1 VTPLEG
7 ITVLDLS
14 RVFAAPFA
22 TQMLS
27 DLGAKVWKIESFMGD
42 DTRRWGSHV
51 FAAFNRGKNS
61 LAINLKD
68 PRGQAIIAELATKSD
83 ILIENFKTGDLRR
96 YQLDYDRLNKIN
108 KRLIYLSL
116 TGFGQTGPR
125 KDQPGYDT
133 VIQAMSGVM
142 SVTGEP
148 DRPPGRIG
156 IAWIDVMAGLT
167 TAIAILAAIQ
177 ERHKSGVGQYI
188 DLSLFDVGMMALVD
202 VGQDYLQNGNI
213 QSRIG
218 SVTRN
223 LSPAQPFKAADGWLV
238 LAVGNDDQFVRMC
251 SALQRPD
258 LAADQRFKNNAARIE
273 NRSALA
279 NAIATDFEKHP
290 RRYWLEKFQKHQV
303 PLSPIHDIAE
313 ALNDKQVD
321 ARGIVWNVEDPS
333 GKKIPLLGNPLQHM
347 SRTPATAGGAPP
359 PLGAHTK
366 SVLSAELGFTD
377 DTLNKLER
385 DGVILTDRSER

>member
-1 VTPLEG
+1 MKPLEG

-27 DLGAKVWKIESFMGD
+27 DLGATVWKIESFKGD

-68 PRGQAIIAELATKSD
+68 ARGQAIIADLATKSD

-96 YQLDYDRLNKIN
+96 YQLDYDRLSKIN

-167 TAIAILAAIQ
+167 ATIAILAAIQ

-223 LSPAQPFKAADGWLV
+223 LSPAQPFKTADGWLV
-238 LAVGNDDQFVRMC
+238 LAVGNDDQFIRMC
-251 SALQRPD
+251 SALRRPD
-258 LAADQRFKNNAARIE
+258 LAADQRFKSNEARIE
-273 NRSALA
+273 HRSALS
-279 NAIATDFEKHP
+279 NSIAADFEKHP
-290 RRYWLEKFQKHQV
+290 RKYWIETFQKHQV

-321 ARGIVWNVEDPS
+321 ARNIVWKVEDTD
-333 GKKIPLLGNPLQHM
+333 GHKIPLLGNPLQHM
-347 SRTPATAGGAPP
+347 SRTPATAAGAPP
-359 PLGAHTK
+359 SLGAHTK
-366 SVLSAELGFTD
+366 SVLSAELGFTENE
-377 DTLNKLER
+377 LIKLEG
-385 DGVILTDRSER
+385 DGVILTYRP